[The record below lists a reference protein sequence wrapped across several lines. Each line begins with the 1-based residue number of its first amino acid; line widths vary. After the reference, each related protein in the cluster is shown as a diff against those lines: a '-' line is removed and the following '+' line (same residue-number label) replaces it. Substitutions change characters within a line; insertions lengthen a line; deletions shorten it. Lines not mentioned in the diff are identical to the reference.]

1 MRLSTRFGIGAALA
15 VLPLVGVV
23 VYNMERMR
31 ELAATNQRLTER
43 HAVGVRV
50 SSGIITRLE
59 RLTEFHGKYVV
70 SRDTGY
76 VQKVAEILSATQAEL
91 QRLVDANLTAGERQ
105 ALGFLME
112 EFEDFVEFGPE
123 LLVELPPDVVSSQ
136 LEELIARAVAVQNQ
150 ARASADSEAATAVR
164 VREETQRTAL
174 GVAGVAAI
182 LSISLILLTVR
193 SLRRRLDLFIH
204 GTRAVSQGKFSFQL
218 DATVGDET
226 GQMARAFNSMVQE
239 LAQLERI
246 KADFISSVSHE
257 LRTPLVAMLETNHL
271 LLDEV
276 PGPLTPKQKHMLQLN
291 TQAAQRLSNM
301 ITDLLDLSRLKAGI
315 RYSLSEQDLAQL
327 TQSAVSELEAMAL
340 ERGIE
345 LRAQVGAM
353 LKANCDPDRFV
364 QVVQNLVE
372 NALKYTPS
380 QGTVEVSLETKPS
393 KHLPQEALS
402 GDHPRDYALLTVE
415 DSGKGIPEVDRA
427 RVFEKFFRREGL
439 PSDGGTGLGLAI
451 CREIIE
457 AHGGNIWVSDSKKLG
472 GAALHVAFPI
482 ELSPTTKRRHKGA
495 TAA

>member
-1 MRLSTRFGIGAALA
+1 
-15 VLPLVGVV
+15 
-23 VYNMERMR
+23 
-31 ELAATNQRLTER
+31 
-43 HAVGVRV
+43 
-50 SSGIITRLE
+50 
-59 RLTEFHGKYVV
+59 
-70 SRDTGY
+70 
-76 VQKVAEILSATQAEL
+76 
-91 QRLVDANLTAGERQ
+91 
-105 ALGFLME
+105 
-112 EFEDFVEFGPE
+112 
-123 LLVELPPDVVSSQ
+123 
-136 LEELIARAVAVQNQ
+136 VQNQ

-257 LRTPLVAMLETNHL
+257 LRTPLVAMLETNNL

-276 PGPLTPKQKHMLQLN
+276 PGPLTAKQKHMLQLN
-291 TQAAQRLSNM
+291 TQATQRLSNM

-345 LRAQVGAM
+345 LRAHVGTL

-380 QGTVEVSLETKPS
+380 RGTVEVSLETKPS

-482 ELSPTTKRRHKGA
+482 ELSPTTKRRHKGS
-495 TAA
+495 AAA